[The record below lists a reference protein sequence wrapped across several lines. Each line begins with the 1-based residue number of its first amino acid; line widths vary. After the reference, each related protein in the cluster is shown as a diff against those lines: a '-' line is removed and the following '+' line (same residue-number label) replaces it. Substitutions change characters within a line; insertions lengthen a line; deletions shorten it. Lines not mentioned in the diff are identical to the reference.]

1 MKVFCRKCKWAK
13 EIDSETRL
21 ALGQENKEILN
32 ALLRLRYKTNEFL
45 YCTKQGW
52 LESAIVKKECSDW
65 EWVEE

>member
-1 MKVFCRKCKWAK
+1 MLCNKCKWAK
-13 EIDSETRL
+13 EIDPETRL

-45 YCTKQGW
+45 YCTKYGW